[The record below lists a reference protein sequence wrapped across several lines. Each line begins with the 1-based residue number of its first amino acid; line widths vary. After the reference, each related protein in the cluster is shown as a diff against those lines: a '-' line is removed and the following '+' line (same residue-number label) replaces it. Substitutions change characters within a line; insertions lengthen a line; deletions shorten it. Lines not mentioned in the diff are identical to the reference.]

1 MKQYLIILSVT
12 FSLFFFI
19 FLESCK
25 RYDEKSDMK
34 TTSSSSQTNEHEQ
47 QGEVVDMKNLTP
59 EKGLNLTFRLD
70 GDQLLFNWPIIF
82 REVSKLTSPKGIGH
96 CYWNIALKPALYN
109 QLSHR
114 LVGRFEGEADGNEFL
129 LNGVIQIQ
137 YFEITAFNE
146 IQPIIK
152 DNKGKEAYLESCKVR
167 LTKKT
172 TWEISTFLKE
182 GFELKEKPVI
192 PVIMLN
198 GAETG
203 ITYTGDW
210 LVEKPLLIRNYDHW
224 WTFVA
229 STTKNQPWRFKYID
243 GLNVNKEVILN
254 REEFEALDPFEVM
267 PLIAVFHHKAI
278 PEDADFPEK
287 SYFRLALGMDQEG
300 IIGSLS
306 ISRTEPMAG
315 GIRGADLYGAFL
327 MNACQEHV
335 QDCGIE
341 GIIKSMNDDWRDTLL
356 K

>member
-1 MKQYLIILSVT
+1 MKQYLIILSIT
-12 FSLFFFI
+12 FSLVFLI
-19 FLESCK
+19 FLESCR
-25 RYDEKSDMK
+25 RYEEKSDMK
-34 TTSSSSQTNEHEQ
+34 KPSSSQTNEQ
-47 QGEVVDMKNLTP
+47 QGIEVVEMKNLTP
-59 EKGLNLTFRLD
+59 EKELNLTFRLD

-96 CYWNIALKPALYN
+96 CYWNITLKPALPN
-109 QLSHR
+109 QHSHR

-129 LNGVIQIQ
+129 LNGVIQIK

-146 IQPIIK
+146 IQPVK
-152 DNKGKEAYLESCKVR
+152 EKGKEAYLESCKVR

-172 TWEISTFLKE
+172 TWGISTFLKE

-210 LVEKPLLIRNYDHW
+210 LVEKPLLIRDYDNW

-229 STTKNQPWRFKYID
+229 SITKNQPWRFKYID
-243 GLNVNKEVILN
+243 GLNINKEAILN
-254 REEFEALDPFEVM
+254 REEFEALEPFEGM
-267 PLIAVFHHKAI
+267 PLISIYHHKAV
-278 PEDADFPEK
+278 PEDADLPEK

-300 IIGSLS
+300 VIGSLT

-315 GIRGADLYGAFL
+315 GTRGAELYGAFL
-327 MNACQEHV
+327 MNACKEHV

-341 GIIKSMNDDWRDTLL
+341 DIVKSMHDDWRDTLL